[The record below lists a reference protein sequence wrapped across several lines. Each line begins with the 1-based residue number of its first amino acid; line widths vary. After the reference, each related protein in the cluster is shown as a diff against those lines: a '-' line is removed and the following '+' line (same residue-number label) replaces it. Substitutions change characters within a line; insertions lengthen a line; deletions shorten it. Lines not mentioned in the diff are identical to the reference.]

1 MFPRQGSFS
10 PFLKLH
16 SSGREPEAVVPDHLL
31 LALSG
36 VLHHAA
42 TPLPRPPPCA
52 HACPPHN
59 GVGRK
64 ATTVAAATPTE
75 QRRRLA
81 QTAPADVRL
90 ARDRPAGPPPSARK
104 ARSLGAVT
112 SPEPLQDRL
121 PQEGNDSLDGS
132 SRLESSP
139 RGLGEP
145 SHASSSHTTPPRL
158 TAAEL
163 PAAERRKAEA
173 TEAQNSEEVTP
184 PAAPPTPPARGVGR
198 GGARSRARR
207 ALFVDAPAAGDA
219 AHGAAVR
226 LQAAARRRRAAALI
240 RRIRHAECMAPSSA
254 SGGAPPGAPRQITL
268 LRDSQ
273 TRFGIMLGVEDAG
286 FVITRI
292 APTDAPPPAGALVF
306 DERDQLSVGDL
317 VLRVGAT
324 PLVDEHGLLLLD
336 LDGARS
342 LIKGVQGDSVVLM
355 VQPCNRAAAAAEKAA
370 AAAEK
375 AAAAAEKA
383 AAEQQ
388 QQRAQATVELPRSK
402 LPQLLLLASSPWRS
416 PPPPPAAA
424 APPPPRPPRCAPHG
438 CAPRPSGGAPRPA
451 AAPPPLQRAWLGAP
465 PSSSSSGERD
475 SGTRRTN
482 DSNGSASVIG
492 HQQKWLNKL
501 VREVECGGGG
511 A

>member
-1 MFPRQGSFS
+1 M
-10 PFLKLH
+10 
-16 SSGREPEAVVPDHLL
+16 
-31 LALSG
+31 
-36 VLHHAA
+36 
-42 TPLPRPPPCA
+42 
-52 HACPPHN
+52 
-59 GVGRK
+59 
-64 ATTVAAATPTE
+64 AAATPTE

-112 SPEPLQDRL
+112 SPAPLQDRL
-121 PQEGNDSLDGS
+121 PQEGSDSLDGS

-198 GGARSRARR
+198 GGAGSRARR

-240 RRIRHAECMAPSSA
+240 RRIRHAECMAPSGA

-273 TRFGIMLGVEDAG
+273 SRFGIMLGVEDAG

-375 AAAAAEKA
+375 AAA
-383 AAEQQ
+383 EQQ

-424 APPPPRPPRCAPHG
+424 APPPQRPPR
-438 CAPRPSGGAPRPA
+438 APRPA
-451 AAPPPLQRAWLGAP
+451 AAPPPLQRAWLGAL
-465 PSSSSSGERD
+465 PSSPSSGERD